1 MEKNH
6 AQPEK
11 TTSKK
16 QLHGVVVSDKMKD
29 TVVVSV
35 KRFYK
40 HPKYK
45 KFISRSKKFMA
56 HNPGNTVKIGD
67 EVTIEETAP
76 ISKHKHFKVLNAA
89 SSGVASVAAPKV
101 SAKN

>member
-1 MEKNH
+1 MKKETT
-6 AQPEK
+6 QPVAK

-16 QLHGVVVSDKMKD
+16 KLQGVVVSDKMKD

-35 KRFYK
+35 KSFFK

-56 HNPGNTVKIGD
+56 HNAGNTNKIGD
-67 EVTIEETAP
+67 EVIIEETAP
-76 ISKHKHFKVLNAA
+76 ISKHKRFKVI
-89 SSGVASVAAPKV
+89 STVKSVGASVTK
-101 SAKN
+101 